1 MVNHKEI
8 LRPKYSFDDIPSL
21 AGKVALVTGAKY
33 TPDGVGYH
41 IAHQLALKGAKVYIG
56 ARNLQKATKAIRT
69 MLAESPQLK
78 PESLVPFAVD
88 MGNCKQVQFAA
99 RKVVAEEPRLDI
111 LVNNAAVLARP
122 LDKDGN
128 GISVSFGINHLG
140 PFLLTRELL
149 PLLNKTQA
157 EHPGVRIVNVASTA
171 HYDVPTG
178 AKFGSLDDFNTTY
191 GSEDEPF
198 ANYLRYGYSKLASI
212 LHTKEL
218 QRRFD
223 QEGVDILALSVHPG
237 GVATSGAAGYLSGRD
252 NDIFR
257 SNLSPFE
264 GAITPL
270 FAAAHPEP
278 AQQRDKYAGSFI
290 MPFGGL
296 KELTEDANNAELAKQ
311 LWTTS
316 EKVNFFVGEKLGRR
330 WTIWVAMGWI
340 LIGAALQATAFTRGH
355 LIVGRIVTGVGTGL
369 KTSTVPMYQSELC
382 EGTERGRLVSAE
394 VMFVGIGIAFAY
406 WWDFAFSFVGGPFA
420 WRWPLA
426 FQAVFAFWVI
436 FVVFG
441 VPESPRWLLNHGKR
455 QEAIEVLSAVYDKP
469 IDHPD
474 ILREVEAIEAAL
486 SMEAEAEGSTSWAS
500 TFRKDKVSTRYR
512 VFLAW
517 FVQFMNQ
524 AGGINL
530 VVYYILTV
538 LTANVGLEHRL
549 AQIIAG
555 CIQLMFPIGSLLPTL
570 ALDKMGRRS
579 TMMCGSAGLSF
590 SMMMV
595 AALLS
600 QADDTSRGRA
610 FAAGSVAFFFTYMLV
625 FGGSMNCVPWVYVP
639 EILPLHARTKGTTI
653 GVSSNWLWNFTVV
666 MITPILINR
675 LQWKAYLIFM
685 ATNLIFAPIIFFLY
699 PETSNLALE
708 VDYIFA
714 RGENTVQVAR
724 EMQKELALH
733 GRLADDRYP
742 EKTTKVESKS
752 HERADEFVENAN
764 A

>member
-1 MVNHKEI
+1 M
-8 LRPKYSFDDIPSL
+8 RTWFGR
-21 AGKVALVTGAKY
+21 GKKLQSAVTSCCLCA
-33 TPDGVGYH
+33 
-41 IAHQLALKGAKVYIG
+41 
-56 ARNLQKATKAIRT
+56 
-69 MLAESPQLK
+69 
-78 PESLVPFAVD
+78 F
-88 MGNCKQVQFAA
+88 
-99 RKVVAEEPRLDI
+99 
-111 LVNNAAVLARP
+111 VL
-122 LDKDGN
+122 
-128 GISVSFGINHLG
+128 
-140 PFLLTRELL
+140 
-149 PLLNKTQA
+149 
-157 EHPGVRIVNVASTA
+157 
-171 HYDVPTG
+171 
-178 AKFGSLDDFNTTY
+178 
-191 GSEDEPF
+191 
-198 ANYLRYGYSKLASI
+198 YGY
-212 LHTKEL
+212 
-218 QRRFD
+218 D
-223 QEGVDILALSVHPG
+223 QGV
-237 GVATSGAAGYLSGRD
+237 
-252 NDIFR
+252 
-257 SNLSPFE
+257 
-264 GAITPL
+264 
-270 FAAAHPEP
+270 
-278 AQQRDKYAGSFI
+278 
-290 MPFGGL
+290 FGGIL
-296 KELTEDANNAELAKQ
+296 ENEDWLRQFNNPGDTLTGFI
-311 LWTTS
+311 TS
-316 EKVNFFVGEKLGRR
+316 SYNLGCLLGCFINFFVGEKLGRR

-340 LIGAALQATAFTRGH
+340 LVGASLQATAFTRGH
-355 LIVGRIVTGVGTGL
+355 LIVGRVVTGVGTGL

-382 EGTERGRLVSAE
+382 EGTKRGRLVSAE

-406 WWDFAFSFVGGPFA
+406 WWDFAFSF
-420 WRWPLA
+420 
-426 FQAVFAFWVI
+426 VI

-469 IDHPD
+469 VDHPD
-474 ILREVEAIEAAL
+474 ILREVNSIEAAL

-538 LTANVGLEHRL
+538 LTVNVGLEHRL

-579 TMMCGSAGLSF
+579 TMMWGSAGLSF

-600 QADDTSRGRA
+600 QADDTPKGQS

-625 FGGSMNCVPWVYVP
+625 FGASMNCVPWVYVP
-639 EILPLHARTKGTTI
+639 EILPLHARTKGTAI

-685 ATNLIFAPIIFFLY
+685 ATNLAFVPIIFFLY

-708 VDYIFA
+708 EVDYIFA
-714 RGENTVQVAR
+714 RGDNTVQVAH

-733 GRLADDRYP
+733 GHLSEDRHTGRAIKGDRKSQ
-742 EKTTKVESKS
+742 EKV
-752 HERADEFVENAN
+752 DEFVEHAS